1 MQAISDALKPLVGR
15 WATTITMLHPEAE
28 AGTTYSAVDTYR
40 WLPGEKVLVHE
51 VEARMGEPVV
61 SIEIYTQD
69 AASGDITSRNVDNH
83 GQVSD
88 YRASMEDGVWKVH
101 GDAERFTSASLTA
114 NRIEGLWRLKTDQG
128 WVDWMTVRLD
138 RVG

>member
-15 WATTITMLHPEAE
+15 W
-28 AGTTYSAVDTYR
+28 
-40 WLPGEKVLVHE
+40 
-51 VEARMGEPVV
+51 EARMGEPVV

-69 AASGDITSRNVDNH
+69 ATSGDIQSRNVDNR

-88 YRASMEDGVWKVH
+88 YRAAMEDGVWKVN
-101 GDAERFTSASLTA
+101 GDAESFTSTSLTA